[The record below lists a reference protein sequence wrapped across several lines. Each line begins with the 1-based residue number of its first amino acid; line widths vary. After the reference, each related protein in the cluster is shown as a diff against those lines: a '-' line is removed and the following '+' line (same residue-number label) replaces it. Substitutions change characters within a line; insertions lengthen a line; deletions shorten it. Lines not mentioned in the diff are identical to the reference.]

1 MKKLLVFLL
10 TAVMLFGCCSIFASA
25 AKLEFNTGITPDPEC
40 GLYKKTVLFV
50 GDSITEGRV
59 EWNKGKNVVGW
70 PGRII
75 EGNKMAGKN
84 KGVSGASIS
93 NCRKTNTV
101 LAQLQAESKTKYD
114 FVIIHGGVNDAW
126 DVAPVGTMTEGFDAE
141 LDMSTFAG
149 GLETTFKYAKETFK
163 DAQFGYIINFKINR
177 SDVGKLAD
185 MSEYFDMAKQ
195 ICDKWEI
202 PYLDLYSDEDFNNN
216 VLKYKQ
222 YTNLYD
228 LIHPSTAGFD
238 VLAPVISDWMKT
250 IPAYYEELNKPEEPS
265 VDVSEVASEAISEAA
280 SEAISDLDSE
290 PAIDNEGASN
300 IIIYIVI
307 GAVAVIAIAVAVIIV
322 AKKKK

>member
-25 AKLEFNTGITPDPEC
+25 ANLEFNTGITPDPEC

-59 EWNKGKNVVGW
+59 EWNKGKTIVGW

-93 NCRKTNTV
+93 DCRKNNTV

-126 DVAPVGTMTEGFDAE
+126 DVAPVGVMTEGFDAE

-216 VLKYKQ
+216 VLKYKE
-222 YTNLYD
+222 YKNLYD

-250 IPAYYEELNKPEEPS
+250 IPAYYEELNKPEEESS
-265 VDVSEVASEAISEAA
+265 VDVSEVASEAISEAV
-280 SEAISDLDSE
+280 SDLDSE
-290 PAIDNEGASN
+290 PAIDNEGDSN
-300 IIIYIVI
+300 LIIYIVI
-307 GAVAVIAIAVAVIIV
+307 GVIGAVAVVAIAIAVIIV

>member
-126 DVAPVGTMTEGFDAE
+126 DVAPVGTISEGFDAE

-216 VLKYKQ
+216 VLKYKE

-265 VDVSEVASEAISEAA
+265 VDVSEVASEAA

-290 PAIDNEGASN
+290 PAIDNEGDSN
-300 IIIYIVI
+300 LIIYIVI
-307 GAVAVIAIAVAVIIV
+307 GVIGAVAVVAIAVAVIIV

>member
-59 EWNKGKNVVGW
+59 EWNKGKTIVGW

-93 NCRKTNTV
+93 DCRKNNTV
-101 LAQLQAESKTKYD
+101 LAQLQAESKNSYD
-114 FVIIHGGVNDAW
+114 FVILHGGVNDAW
-126 DVAPVGTMTEGFDAE
+126 DSAPVGVMTEGFDAE

-177 SDVGKLAD
+177 PDVGKLAD
-185 MSEYFDMAKQ
+185 MSEYFNMAKQ

-216 VLKYKQ
+216 VLKYKE
-222 YTNLYD
+222 YKNLYD
-228 LIHPSTAGFD
+228 LIHPSSSGFD

-265 VDVSEVASEAISEAA
+265 VDVSEVASEAISEAV
-280 SEAISDLDSE
+280 SDLDSE
-290 PAIDNEGASN
+290 PAIDNEGDSN
-300 IIIYIVI
+300 LIIYIVI
-307 GAVAVIAIAVAVIIV
+307 GVIGAVAVVAIAIAVIIV

>member
-25 AKLEFNTGITPDPEC
+25 ANLEFNTGITPDPEC

-59 EWNKGKNVVGW
+59 EWNKGKNIVGW

-93 NCRKTNTV
+93 DCRKNNTV
-101 LAQLQAESKTKYD
+101 LAQLQAESKNSYD
-114 FVIIHGGVNDAW
+114 FVILHGGVNDAW
-126 DVAPVGTMTEGFDAE
+126 DSAPVGTISEGFDAE

-216 VLKYKQ
+216 VLKYKE

-265 VDVSEVASEAISEAA
+265 VDVSEVASEAA

-290 PAIDNEGASN
+290 PAIDNEGDSN
-300 IIIYIVI
+300 LIIYIVI
-307 GAVAVIAIAVAVIIV
+307 GVIGAVAVVAIAIAVIIV

>member
-10 TAVMLFGCCSIFASA
+10 TAVMLFGCCAIFASA
-25 AKLEFNTGITPDPEC
+25 ANLQFNTGITPDPEC

-50 GDSITEGRV
+50 GDSITEGQV
-59 EWNKGKNVVGW
+59 EWYKGKNIVGW

-126 DVAPVGTMTEGFDAE
+126 DVAPVGTISEGFDAE

-185 MSEYFDMAKQ
+185 MSEYFDIAKQ

-202 PYLDLYSDEDFNNN
+202 PYLDLYNDEDFNNN
-216 VLKYKQ
+216 VLKYKE

-228 LIHPSTAGFD
+228 LIHPSSAGFD

-265 VDVSEVASEAISEAA
+265 VDVSEVASEAASEAV

-300 IIIYIVI
+300 LIIYIVI
-307 GAVAVIAIAVAVIIV
+307 GAVAGIAIAVAVIIV